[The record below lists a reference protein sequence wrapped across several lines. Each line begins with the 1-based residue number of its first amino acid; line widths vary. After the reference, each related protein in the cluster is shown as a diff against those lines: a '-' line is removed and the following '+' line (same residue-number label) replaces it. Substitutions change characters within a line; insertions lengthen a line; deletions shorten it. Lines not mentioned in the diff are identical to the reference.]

1 MYTGGYQQWRGG
13 LPEQMCNHIATHSVK
28 PEQPEIKSA
37 KSGQL
42 VDSLKMVMT
51 ANVQIQLDIAETV
64 VVRVKAARVSQM
76 NNGTHKLHREC
87 RF

>member
-1 MYTGGYQQWRGG
+1 MKEVKVVTPYVSSQRHSPRLGFRSVYTGGYQQWRGG

-42 VDSLKMVMT
+42 VD
-51 ANVQIQLDIAETV
+51 
-64 VVRVKAARVSQM
+64 
-76 NNGTHKLHREC
+76 
-87 RF
+87 